1 MSETDK
7 IIAYKGFG
15 PDWKCRDFQY
25 AVGGTYKLDEDVRCC
40 EIGFHACTNPL
51 DVLVYYDLFDSKFAV
66 VEMSGKIDKKSDGDS
81 KMCSAELHVKAE
93 MKLPEFIGAAVKWG
107 IDHCAAG
114 VGGVNQAASVHSAKL
129 AASGYYAKLAASGDC
144 AQLAASGHYA
154 KLAASGDSAQ
164 LAADGKDSVIA
175 SSGYNTVARGV
186 AGTWV
191 SLAEFDAN
199 GRCVGFATGCIGI
212 DGILENVNLRA
223 KGGKLVPVDA

>member
-15 PDWKCRDFQY
+15 PNWKCRNFQY
-25 AVGGTYKLDEDVRCC
+25 VVGGTYKLDGNVRCC
-40 EIGFHACTNPL
+40 EAGFHACTNPL
-51 DVLVYYDLFDSKFAV
+51 DVLGYYDLFDSKFAV

-81 KMCSAELHVKAE
+81 KVCSAELHVKAE
-93 MKLPEFIGAAVKWG
+93 IKLPEFIGAAVKWV

-114 VGGVNQAASVHSAKL
+114 VGANDQAS
-129 AASGYYAKLAASGDC
+129 SGHY
-144 AQLAASGHYA
+144 AQLAASGHSA
-154 KLAASGDSAQ
+154 KLAASGDSAKLAASGHYAK

-191 SLAEFDAN
+191 SLAEFDIN
-199 GRCVGFATGCIGI
+199 GKCVGFATGCIGI